1 MSEKTDEK
9 SLYWTI
15 VGADSN
21 TNAGLGRLLSV
32 ILAFNIVGGYLVW
45 LLS

>member
-9 SLYWTI
+9 SLYWSI

-21 TNAGLGRLLSV
+21 TNAGLGRLLAV
-32 ILAFNIVGGYLVW
+32 IGAFIIVGGCLVW

>member
-21 TNAGLGRLLSV
+21 INAGLGRLLSV
-32 ILAFNIVGGYLVW
+32 IIAFIIVGGCLVW